1 MTSIETS
8 WHTTNK
14 PALALL
20 SLIFTAAI
28 ALAPA
33 ARADDAD
40 VHRLVAAL
48 LGPTPM
54 VDDLR
59 ELTDTIG
66 GRPTGSQANLR
77 SVDWVLAK
85 LRQAGVEAHKEA
97 FTMPALWLGGTASVE
112 VSGGPAGARA
122 RFAPRVVAAPFS
134 TGTPEGGLSA
144 PLLDGGRGSDGD
156 FARLGD
162 AAAGAF
168 VLIETD
174 ELHDVAGLF
183 EEYRANA
190 ELEPRAFAAGVAG
203 VVYMGSRSRDILH
216 RHNAALG
223 PKNQHPIL
231 AMERDGASRALRLLR
246 AGVALTLEAKV
257 KVRSGGPYESYNPI
271 GEIKGSAEPEEIVI
285 AGAHLD
291 SWGLGTGA
299 LDNGCNVAMLIDVAR
314 QMKRLGITPRRTV
327 RFALWNGEEQGLN
340 GSWGYVESHAEEL
353 DRHVM
358 AASFDIGSGR
368 IDGFFTGGRPELQAA
383 VGQALLP
390 VAGLGPFTNLDIP
403 IVGTDNYDF
412 MMQGIGNLVA
422 SQESANYGPNYHA
435 RSDTFDKVDLKQ
447 LRLNAAVTAA
457 VILGFADM
465 DVDWDRQSR
474 AEIQHLV
481 DTTGLGTDMRAF
493 GYMEDWDSGKRGR
506 APGI

>member
-1 MTSIETS
+1 MKSKDLSRLTLLLAILS
-8 WHTTNK
+8 WL
-14 PALALL
+14 PAA
-20 SLIFTAAI
+20 
-28 ALAPA
+28 A
-33 ARADDAD
+33 ARAGDAD

-54 VDDLR
+54 EADLR

-77 SVDWVLAK
+77 SVDWVLDK
-85 LRQAGVEAHKEA
+85 LRAAGVEARKEA
-97 FTMPALWLGGTASVE
+97 FEMPALWLGESAAVE
-112 VSGGPAGARA
+112 VTGDGV
-122 RFAPRVVAAPFS
+122 RFAPKVVASPFS

-144 PLLDGGRGSDGD
+144 PLLDGGRGSEDD
-156 FARLGD
+156 FARLG
-162 AAAGAF
+162 AAATGAF

-174 ELHDVAGLF
+174 ELHDIAGLF

-203 VVYMGSRSRDILH
+203 IVYMGSRSRDVLH

-223 PKNQHPIL
+223 PKNAHPIL
-231 AMERDGASRALRLLR
+231 AMERDGARRALRLLR
-246 AGVALTLEAKV
+246 AGALLTLEARIT
-257 KVRSGGPYESYNPI
+257 VRSGGPYQSYNPI
-271 GEIKGSAEPEEIVI
+271 GEIKGSAEPQEIVI
-285 AGAHLD
+285 VGAHLD

-314 QMKRLGITPRRTV
+314 QMKRLQITPRRTV

-340 GSWGYVESHAEEL
+340 GSWGYVESHAGEL

-383 VGQALLP
+383 VEQALKP

-403 IVGTDNYDF
+403 VVGTDNYDF

-447 LRLNAAVTAA
+447 LRLNAAVAAA
-457 VILGFADM
+457 VILGFANM
-465 DVDWDRQSR
+465 DADWGRQTR

-493 GYMEDWDSGKRGR
+493 GYMEDWENGKRGR
-506 APGI
+506 ASP

>member
-1 MTSIETS
+1 MRSYTCRI
-8 WHTTNK
+8 
-14 PALALL
+14 LLL
-20 SLIFTAAI
+20 SILGSLSTP
-28 ALAPA
+28 PA
-33 ARADDAD
+33 DAGDAD

-54 VDDLR
+54 EDDLR
-59 ELTDTIG
+59 ELTDVIG
-66 GRPTGSQANLR
+66 GRPTGSEANLR
-77 SVDWVLAK
+77 SVDWALEK
-85 LRQAGVEAHKEA
+85 FHEAGVEARKEA
-97 FTMPALWLGGTASVE
+97 FEMPALWLGGSASAAVTGE
-112 VSGGPAGARA
+112 ALS
-122 RFAPRVVAAPFS
+122 FAPRVVASPFS

-144 PLLDGGRGSDGD
+144 PLVDGGRGGDDD
-156 FARLGD
+156 FARLGE

-174 ELHDVAGLF
+174 ELTDLAGLF
-183 EEYRANA
+183 AEYRANA
-190 ELEPRAFAAGVAG
+190 EIEPRAFAADVAG
-203 VVYMGSRSRDILH
+203 VVYMGSRSRDVLH

-223 PKNQHPIL
+223 PANATPIL
-231 AMERDGASRALRLLR
+231 VMERDGARRALRLLR
-246 AGVALTLEAKV
+246 GGADLTMSAQVEVRAGGA
-257 KVRSGGPYESYNPI
+257 YESYNPI
-271 GEIKGSAEPEEIVI
+271 GEIAGSDLADEIVVV
-285 AGAHLD
+285 GAHLD

-314 QMKRLGITPRRTV
+314 QMKKLGIVPRRTV

-340 GSWGYVESHAEEL
+340 GSRGYVESHSGEL

-368 IDGFFTGGRPELQAA
+368 INGFFTGGRPELLAA
-383 VGQALLP
+383 VERALRP
-390 VAGLGPFTNLDIP
+390 VAGLGPFHNVDVP

-412 MMQGIGNLVA
+412 MMHGVGNLVA

-447 LRLNAAVTAA
+447 LRLNAAIAAA

-465 DVDWDRQSR
+465 EVDWGRQTR

-481 DTTGLGTDMRAF
+481 DTTQLGTDMKAF
-493 GYMEDWDSGKRGR
+493 GYWDEWVAGTRGR
-506 APGI
+506 TD